1 LTGKGPYKANIKLKS
16 QMAPVN
22 LLIAVQDVGF
32 DYGLTPRQAGDA
44 LIASAQ
50 TLWEKELTFKIK

>member
-1 LTGKGPYKANIKLKS
+1 
-16 QMAPVN
+16 
-22 LLIAVQDVGF
+22 
-32 DYGLTPRQAGDA
+32 LTPRQAGDA